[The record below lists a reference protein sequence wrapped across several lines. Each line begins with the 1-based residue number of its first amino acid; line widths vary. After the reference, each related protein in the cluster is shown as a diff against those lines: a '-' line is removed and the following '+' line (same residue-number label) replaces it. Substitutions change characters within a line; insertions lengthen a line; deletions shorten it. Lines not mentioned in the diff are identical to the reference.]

1 MLLVFLVP
9 AFLYWLQHQPRVIGL
24 DVFMLLYIFW
34 IAVAIYHNH
43 GMSRMVYII
52 NQTVTLLGSYML
64 GRVLVRNADD
74 YRRMFTILFW
84 IMVFLFPF
92 ALVELVLKL
101 NLLGKIFGLPGS
113 SGSGPGGIRLGMR
126 RVSSVFPH
134 PILFGVFC
142 SIMVSNFFYVFSE
155 RTDHP
160 APPDAPRLHHDLHV
174 ALDRAQPGAAG
185 PADPDVLGAAV
196 PLLRHQVV
204 RAGGDRGHPA
214 QHRPAVLPGRPL
226 RLPGRAPR
234 LQRADRLGPAR
245 DPRLRQRDGAEA
257 PALRPRA
264 QPAGPTGP
272 GGGSPR
278 STTSGW

>member
-1 MLLVFLVP
+1 M
-9 AFLYWLQHQPRVIGL
+9 IGL

-43 GMSRMVYII
+43 GTSRIVYII

-84 IMVFLFPF
+84 ILVFLFPF

-101 NLLGKIFGLPGS
+101 NLLGKIFEPARAAAAAGQAP
-113 SGSGPGGIRLGMR
+113 RLGMR

-155 RTDHP
+155 RPTP

-174 ALDRAQPGAAG
+174 ALDRAEPGAAG
-185 PADPDVLGAAV
+185 PADPDVLGAAFRFFV
-196 PLLRHQVV
+196 TKWYVLVVTAVTLLSIGQLSY
-204 RAGGDRGHPA
+204 RAA
-214 QHRPAVLPGRPL
+214 SRP
-226 RLPGRAPR
+226 PGRASL

-264 QPAGPTGP
+264 QRLATDH